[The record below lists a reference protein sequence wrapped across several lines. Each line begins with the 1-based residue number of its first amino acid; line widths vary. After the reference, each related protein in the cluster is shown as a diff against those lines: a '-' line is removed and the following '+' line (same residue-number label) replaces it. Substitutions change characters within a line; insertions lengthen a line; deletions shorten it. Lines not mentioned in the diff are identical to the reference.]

1 MQAKSFFHQPPF
13 PVSEDEYGY
22 WELSTGP
29 VAWGP
34 YPGWLGFDKNKDP
47 YFSVP
52 RFLTLTL
59 VVLL

>member
-1 MQAKSFFHQPPF
+1 MQAKSFFHLPPF
-13 PVSEDEYGY
+13 PVSEDEHGY
-22 WELSTGP
+22 WGLSTGP

-34 YPGWLGFDKNKDP
+34 HPGWLGLDKNKDL

-52 RFLTLTL
+52 RFLILTL